1 MSEVAQFPIRSF
13 VEIDAGTVT
22 KSDDAARIGRFFY
35 FVNVVQMGEGSLG
48 VWDGESHSDAVRE
61 ANAMA
66 ADLSLPVVDNSQ
78 GRRQ

>member
-1 MSEVAQFPIRSF
+1 MSEVVPFPIRSF

-61 ANAMA
+61 ANALA

-78 GRRQ
+78 GRRH

>member
-1 MSEVAQFPIRSF
+1 MSEVVPFPVRSF

-22 KSDDAARIGRFFY
+22 KSEDAWRIGRFFY
-35 FVNVVQMGEGSLG
+35 FVNVVQMGEGSLS

-61 ANAMA
+61 ANMLA